1 MNWFFII
8 IGLILILYIF
18 SIVIK
23 GKFSIVESIFWLLG
37 SLIILVFSVFP
48 QIIIVMANI
57 LNIKYPPSLLFL
69 LVSVFLIFVNFRNT
83 QRIEKQ
89 NEMIIYLGQELAIL
103 KEKNK

>member
-83 QRIEKQ
+83 QRIAKQ
-89 NEMIIYLGQELAIL
+89 N
-103 KEKNK
+103 

>member
-83 QRIEKQ
+83 QRIAKQ